1 MRSSVCLY
9 WQNTNRNNI
18 HRLMEKA
25 KVKESFIENM
35 FRKIKSL
42 QGKNDIKNSA
52 TVNPFGFDSVPYEG
66 VAAVRTDTKSDTVIV
81 GYIQVAFQDLEV
93 GESVMFSKT
102 KEGYKATIVCRNS
115 GNIELNGT
123 GDFLVRFNELEKWV
137 EKLALNIDNHTHT
150 YTPGTLAQ
158 AVTGMPAIKMPK
170 DISKA
175 KADTLETK

>member
-1 MRSSVCLY
+1 
-9 WQNTNRNNI
+9 
-18 HRLMEKA
+18 MEKA

-123 GDFLVRFNELEKWV
+123 GDNLARFKDLKKGFDDLKETVNDALDQIRLHTHPYGTGLVTGQTTSITVINSI
-137 EKLALNIDNHTHT
+137 ASIDN
-150 YTPGTLAQ
+150 
-158 AVTGMPAIKMPK
+158 
-170 DISKA
+170 S

>member
-1 MRSSVCLY
+1 MRSPVRLH
-9 WQNTNRNNI
+9 WKNTNRNNI

-25 KVKESFIENM
+25 KVKETFIEKA
-35 FRKIKSL
+35 FRKIKAL
-42 QGKNDIKNSA
+42 QGNNDIKNSGSA
-52 TVNPFGFDSVPYEG
+52 NPFGYDSRPYEG

-115 GNIELNGT
+115 GDIELNGT

-158 AVTGMPAIKMPK
+158 AVTGMPAVKMPK

-175 KADTLETK
+175 KAESLKTK

>member
-1 MRSSVCLY
+1 
-9 WQNTNRNNI
+9 
-18 HRLMEKA
+18 MEKA

-123 GDFLVRFNELEKWV
+123 GDFLVRFNGLEKWV
-137 EKLALNIDNHTHT
+137 EQLALNIDSHTHL
-150 YTPGTLAQ
+150 YSPGTLSQ
-158 AVTGMPAIKMPK
+158 AATSAPAVKMPK
-170 DISKA
+170 DISESKA
-175 KADTLETK
+175 ETLETK

>member
-1 MRSSVCLY
+1 MRSSVRLH

-42 QGKNDIKNSA
+42 QGNNDIKNSISA
-52 TVNPFGFDSVPYEG
+52 NPFGFDSVPYEG
-66 VAAVRTDTKSDTVIV
+66 VTVVRTDTKSDTVIV
-81 GYIQVAFQDLEV
+81 GYIQAAFQDLEV